1 MLPQGSQ
8 LPQKSELPH
17 GVTHGVALL
26 CTAAVQMRQQ
36 EHVVSVVRVMLAHVV
51 KPVFDDHDA
60 VTLSELTSHRMC
72 IHLESTHV
80 TVMWHAS
87 DGSRVILRMC

>member
-1 MLPQGSQ
+1 MVGRV
-8 LPQKSELPH
+8 SEILQ
-17 GVTHGVALL
+17 
-26 CTAAVQMRQQ
+26 VQMRQQ

-60 VTLSELTSHRMC
+60 VTLSELTCHRMC